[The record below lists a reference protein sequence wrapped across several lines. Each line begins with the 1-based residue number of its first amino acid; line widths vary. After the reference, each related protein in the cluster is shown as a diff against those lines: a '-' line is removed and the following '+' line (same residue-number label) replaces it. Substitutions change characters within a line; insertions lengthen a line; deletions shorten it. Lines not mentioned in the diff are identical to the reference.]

1 MFAEMENSGYS
12 SYKNLFASVVNK
24 SGNSIKNIKIVVNYF
39 GSDKETPIHHS
50 LHNLEEEVPPNL
62 SLRITRRVTNAS
74 KFWTPIITIL
84 DYEIVS
90 GGSSGQLLKF
100 D

>member
-1 MFAEMENSGYS
+1 MFAEMKYYPGNFSD
-12 SYKNLFASVVNK
+12 LMLSVVNK
-24 SGNSIKNIKIVVNYF
+24 SGNLIKNIKIVVNYF

-50 LHNLEEEVPPNL
+50 LHNLKEEVPPNL
-62 SLRITRRVTNAS
+62 SLRLKRKVQNAS
-74 KFWTPIITIL
+74 IFWTPIVTIL